1 MEMSMKKC
9 SCCGKD
15 IPTES
20 KFCPYCRQDLSQE
33 LNCCPSCG
41 KELPLE
47 SRFCPYCMEQI
58 NEPVAVSVPESKRK
72 LNKEAKIIIAVIIV
86 LSLVLGVA
94 IAVFLSQN
102 NKTSNSGTVDN
113 EDTTETTDSV
123 EPSGEESVSE
133 NDEIIVDFNDDIY
146 ITDDEQT
153 TDKETKAEINETEP
167 STDNNVTKEDVTK
180 PTQKEETTT
189 EADPCAYGHKWIELT
204 KVIYHEEEGHYG
216 MVEKQR
222 PVTMY
227 KCPVCYKKYAS
238 LDEYYSHFDS
248 SHRPSY
254 SGDPV
259 GAFRNQYTTIT
270 EYEYYEVEEWIV
282 DREAYE
288 ETVVTGYKCSICGK
302 EKSN

>member
-1 MEMSMKKC
+1 MKMGVK
-9 SCCGKD
+9 K
-15 IPTES
+15 
-20 KFCPYCRQDLSQE
+20 
-33 LNCCPSCG
+33 CPSCG

-72 LNKEAKIIIAVIIV
+72 LNKEAKIIIAVILIL
-86 LSLVLGVA
+86 LSILVVA
-94 IAVFLSQN
+94 IIIFFSHY
-102 NKTSNSGTVDN
+102 NKTESNATIDDN
-113 EDTTETTDSV
+113 ETTESTDSV
-123 EPSGEESVSE
+123 ELSGENNIIIPDISDKTE
-133 NDEIIVDFNDDIY
+133 DEITEKNNSDYKEPTTGKNDF
-146 ITDDEQT
+146 
-153 TDKETKAEINETEP
+153 
-167 STDNNVTKEDVTK
+167 
-180 PTQKEETTT
+180 QKEESTTNKKTPEKEEDTKSSTTKETTSSTTT
-189 EADPCAYGHKWIELT
+189 TTNAVTECNHNWIAIT
-204 KVIYHEEEGHYG
+204 KVVHHDEEGHYG

-238 LDEYYSHFDS
+238 LNEYYSHFDS

-259 GAFRNQYTTIT
+259 GAFRNQYTTVT

-302 EKSN
+302 EKSS